1 MRSMRKLRL
10 IGDIHGDLHEIYSL
24 IQTMYDY
31 DLTIQLGD
39 FGIGFGA
46 EDYLLDLNPEF
57 VRILQGNH
65 DNPSL
70 IKQFPHDLGRFGV
83 FNFYGY
89 KIFFVAGA
97 WSIDQAKRK
106 PGFTWWHDEEL
117 GFKEQ
122 TDCLDL
128 WEEVCESIDLVIS
141 HDCPND
147 IARWILRKEPFGS
160 ATGRLLQEIL
170 KIHEPPLWKFGHW
183 HTNFKCRLG
192 KTEFQCLDINKQL
205 VLNIEEKE

>member
-1 MRSMRKLRL
+1 MRKLRL

-46 EDYLLDLNPEF
+46 EDYLPDLNPEF

-70 IKQFPHDLGRFGV
+70 IKQFPNDLGRFGV
-83 FNFYGY
+83 FDFYGY

-97 WSIDQAKRK
+97 QSIDEYIRK
-106 PGFTWWHDEEL
+106 PQINWWHNEQL

-122 TDCLDL
+122 NDCLDL

-141 HDCPND
+141 HDCPLD
-147 IARWILRKEPFGS
+147 VTRWILRQEPRGS
-160 ATGRLLQEIL
+160 ATGRLLQEMF
-170 KIHEPPLWKFGHW
+170 KIHEPPLWIFAHY
-183 HTNFKCRLG
+183 HINFKCKMN
-192 KTEFQCLDINKQL
+192 KTEFKCLGLNKQL